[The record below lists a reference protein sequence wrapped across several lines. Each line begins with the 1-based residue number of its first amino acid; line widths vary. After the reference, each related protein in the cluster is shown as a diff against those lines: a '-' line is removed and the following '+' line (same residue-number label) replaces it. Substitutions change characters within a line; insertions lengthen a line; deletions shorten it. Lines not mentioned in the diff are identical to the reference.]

1 MILLPWDL
9 RTLSSPLGPPVRR
22 TARFAPVAI
31 TRSPSGK
38 VLVDFGQNLVGRLAI
53 AVQGL
58 AGQAVTLRHAEVLEN
73 GDLNIAVYLSRSP
86 NISTVIIGGE
96 LHVPTLSF
104 TGLLAQKAMELFSG
118 RANYLHNLSDH
129 RCLCAC
135 C

>member
-1 MILLPWDL
+1 
-9 RTLSSPLGPPVRR
+9 
-22 TARFAPVAI
+22 
-31 TRSPSGK
+31 